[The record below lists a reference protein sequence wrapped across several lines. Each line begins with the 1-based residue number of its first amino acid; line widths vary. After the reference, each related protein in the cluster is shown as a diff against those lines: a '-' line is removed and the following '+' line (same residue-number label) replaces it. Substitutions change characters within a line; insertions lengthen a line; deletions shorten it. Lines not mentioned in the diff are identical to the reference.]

1 MAELRYIPESEFLA
15 DLSSRLQEMARAVA
29 FSGLT
34 ISELAVAAR
43 VKWDTVS
50 KVSQGQPVRM
60 DCAARIMY
68 VIKQANQVNK

>member
-15 DLSSRLQEMARAVA
+15 DFSCRLQEMARAVA

-34 ISELAVAAR
+34 ISELAAAAR

-68 VIKQANQVNK
+68 VIKQANQANK

>member
-1 MAELRYIPESEFLA
+1 MAAVRYIPESEFVA
-15 DLSSRLQEMARAVA
+15 DLSRRLQEMARAVA
-29 FSGLT
+29 FSGMT
-34 ISELAVAAR
+34 ISELANAAR

-68 VIKQANQVNK
+68 VIEQANQVNQ